1 MVQKTPSYGCRLFL
15 HKELVH
21 QTCNVGLEIIPVKR
35 LQANSAVM
43 KVRKNSLTQDINEA
57 IKQWKSKISSKIPVN
72 HEDIRRL
79 RV

>member
-15 HKELVH
+15 HKELVI
-21 QTCNVGLEIIPVKR
+21 QPCNVGLEIIPVKR
-35 LQANSAVM
+35 LQADSAVM
-43 KVRKNSLTQDINEA
+43 KVRKNRLTQDVNEA
-57 IKQWKSKISSKIPVN
+57 IKQWKSKISSKILVN